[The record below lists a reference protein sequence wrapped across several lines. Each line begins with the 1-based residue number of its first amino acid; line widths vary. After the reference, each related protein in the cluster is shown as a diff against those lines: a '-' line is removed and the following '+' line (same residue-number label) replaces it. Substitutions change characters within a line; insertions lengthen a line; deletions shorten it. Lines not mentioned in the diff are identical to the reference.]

1 MSAISINKNN
11 FHEEVLNSE
20 KSVLLDFFAD
30 WCGPCQRVLPVID
43 EIARE
48 NPDIKVGKINVDE
61 QPELA
66 SKFRVYTIPALFVF
80 KNGQITQQA
89 IGVQSKQR
97 LLAMVK

>member
-20 KSVLLDFFAD
+20 KSVLIDFFAD

-66 SKFRVYTIPALFVF
+66 SRFRVYTIPALFVF

-89 IGVQSKQR
+89 IGVQSKQK

>member
-20 KSVLLDFFAD
+20 KSVLIDFFAD

-89 IGVQSKQR
+89 IGVQSKQK

>member
-11 FHEEVLNSE
+11 FREEVLNSE
-20 KSVLLDFFAD
+20 KSVLIDFFAD

-66 SKFRVYTIPALFVF
+66 SRFRVYTIPALFVF

-89 IGVQSKQR
+89 IGVQSKQT

>member
-1 MSAISINKNN
+1 MSVIHVNQNN

-20 KSVLLDFFAD
+20 KSVLIDFFAD

-89 IGVQSKQR
+89 IGVQSKQK

>member
-20 KSVLLDFFAD
+20 KSVLIDFFAD

-80 KNGQITQQA
+80 KNGQITKQA
-89 IGVQSKQR
+89 IGVQSKQK

>member
-89 IGVQSKQR
+89 IGVQSKQK

>member
-20 KSVLLDFFAD
+20 KSVLIDFFAD

-66 SKFRVYTIPALFVF
+66 SRFRVYTIPALFVF
-80 KNGQITQQA
+80 KNGQITKQA
-89 IGVQSKQR
+89 IGVQSKQK

>member
-1 MSAISINKNN
+1 MSAININKNN
-11 FHEEVLNSE
+11 FHEEVLNANQ
-20 KSVLLDFFAD
+20 SVLIDFFAD
-30 WCGPCQRVLPVID
+30 WCGPCQRVLPVLD

-66 SKFRVYTIPALFVF
+66 SRFRVYTIPALFVF

-89 IGVQSKQR
+89 IGVQSKQK

>member
-11 FHEEVLNSE
+11 FHEEVLNSSQ
-20 KSVLLDFFAD
+20 SVLVDFFAD
-30 WCGPCQRVLPVID
+30 WCGPCQRVQPVID

-80 KNGQITQQA
+80 KDGQVIQQA
-89 IGVQSKQR
+89 IGVQSKQQ

>member
-11 FHEEVLNSE
+11 FREEVLNSE
-20 KSVLLDFFAD
+20 KSVLIDFFAD

-89 IGVQSKQR
+89 IGVQSKQK

>member
-20 KSVLLDFFAD
+20 KSVLIDFFAD

-66 SKFRVYTIPALFVF
+66 SKFQVYTIPALFVF

-89 IGVQSKQR
+89 IGVQSKQK